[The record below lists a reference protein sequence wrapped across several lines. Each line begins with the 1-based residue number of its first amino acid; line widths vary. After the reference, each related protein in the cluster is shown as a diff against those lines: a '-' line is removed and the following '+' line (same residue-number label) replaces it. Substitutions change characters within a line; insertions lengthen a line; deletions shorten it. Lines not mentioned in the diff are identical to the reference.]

1 MECLYREGSPCLDAE
16 IAVATSFRDP
26 GGRLSVDENG
36 VFRHVFATGL
46 QNWRVFKM
54 SATVRRLGLAGQIV
68 DTRVVSE
75 LDRLTILEHQRAP
88 FASFPHEWPPQMLYA
103 AAELTLDLGEGLV
116 TEGLGLK
123 DATPHNVLF
132 HGPRAVFVDVLSA
145 ETRTPG
151 DGIWLAG
158 AQFVR
163 TFLLPLIMNREL
175 AIPLGQMF
183 LTRRDGIEA
192 EEVAR
197 ALPWWK
203 RALPPLL
210 GLVTLPGLLK
220 RFSGGQKLPVMTDEM
235 ARYIL
240 AAHFRRLRKL
250 LRRFRPRP
258 TQSGWTQYATGCP
271 SYTEAQREAKQAFVR
286 QVLHVM
292 SPKNVLDVGANDG
305 EYSLLAAVSG
315 ASVVAIDSDPAVCG
329 RLYEAARQR
338 HADILP
344 LVVDFA
350 RPSPAVGWRCAEQSG
365 FLDRATKAFDC
376 VLMLAVLHHLLV
388 TDQIPLDQIL
398 VVASTMTRQWL
409 VLEYVDPA
417 DPMFRKLA
425 RGRDALYG
433 WLTRAAFLS
442 HVAVHFDVVD
452 SCEIPNSGRCVY
464 LLRLCRTAV

>member
-1 MECLYREGSPCLDAE
+1 
-16 IAVATSFRDP
+16 
-26 GGRLSVDENG
+26 
-36 VFRHVFATGL
+36 
-46 QNWRVFKM
+46 M
-54 SATVRRLGLAGQIV
+54 SATVCRLELAGHIV

-75 LDRLTILEHQRAP
+75 SESLTILEHQRIP

-132 HGPRAVFVDVLSA
+132 HGTQAVFVDVLSV
-145 ETRTPG
+145 ETRTPS

-163 TFLLPLIMNREL
+163 AFVLPLMMNCEL
-175 AIPLGQMF
+175 GIPLGQMF
-183 LTRRDGIEA
+183 LTRRDGMEV

-210 GLVTLPGLLK
+210 GLVTLPGLLTK
-220 RFSGGQKLPVMTDEM
+220 FAGGQKPRVMGDEM

-250 LRRFRPRP
+250 LQRFRPRP
-258 TQSGWTQYATGCP
+258 RHSGWTQYAAGCP
-271 SYTEAQREAKQAFVR
+271 SYTGDQREAKQAFVR
-286 QVLHVM
+286 RVLQAM
-292 SPKNVLDVGANDG
+292 SPKNVLDIGANDG
-305 EYSLLAAVSG
+305 EYSLLAAASG

-329 RLYEAARQR
+329 RLYEEARQR

-365 FLDRATKAFDC
+365 FLERASKAFDC
-376 VLMLAVLHHLLV
+376 VLMLAVVHHLLV
-388 TDQIPLDQIL
+388 TEQVPLDQVL
-398 VVASTMTRQWL
+398 AVASTMTRQWL

-417 DPMFRKLA
+417 DLMFRKLA
-425 RGRDALYG
+425 RGRDAMYG
-433 WLTRAAFLS
+433 WLTRETFLS
-442 HVAVHFDVVD
+442 HIAVHFDVVD
-452 SCEIPNSGRCVY
+452 WCAIPDSSRCVY
-464 LLRLCRTAV
+464 LLSLRRTPV